1 MPNMKTKLKIGVVG
15 TGVAGMSAAWLLSQ
29 KHDVIVFEKDDRIGG
44 HSNTVDA
51 GDCHVDTGF
60 IVYNEKNYPN
70 LIALFDY
77 LGVKTNE
84 TDMSFGV
91 SIGAGDFEYSGTDLW
106 GMLAQKRNAFRPKFW
121 KLLSDIL
128 RFYRE
133 TDAVLVNSDLQKM
146 TLGEY
151 LSANAYSKSFIKDHI
166 LPMGAA
172 IWSTPMDKMLEYPLE
187 SFIRFCD
194 NHGLL
199 QVSDRP
205 KWRTVRG
212 GSRNYVK
219 KITAP
224 YEKNIHL
231 NRAVESVW
239 SDADKSYIC
248 DRNGVVEE
256 FDHVVLAT
264 HGDQT
269 RNFLPDDYRAER
281 KIFSQFQYQP
291 NIAHLHTDES
301 LMPNTKRAWSSWNY
315 LRDNVDGE
323 DNVCVTYWMN
333 RLQHLSGDRNYFVTL
348 NPTRMPKEGSV
359 IRSFLYHHP
368 VFDRAAMSAQK
379 LLWNLQ
385 GTRRIWYCGSYF
397 GYGFHEDALQSGLA
411 VAEQLGGLKR
421 PWNVADESGRITIL
435 PSQLNVDTKDAA

>member
-1 MPNMKTKLKIGVVG
+1 MEKKLKIGVVG

-29 KHDVIVFEKDDRIGG
+29 KHDVFVFEKDDRIGG

-77 LGVKTNE
+77 LDVETNE

-91 SIGAGDFEYSGTDLW
+91 SIGQGKFEYSGTDLW
-106 GMLAQKRNAFRPKFW
+106 GMLAQRRNAFRPKFW
-121 KLLSDIL
+121 QLMFDIL
-128 RFYRE
+128 KFYRE
-133 TDAVLVNSDLQKM
+133 TDQVLVDKSLQVL
-146 TLGEY
+146 TLGDY
-151 LSANAYSKSFIKDHI
+151 LERNGYSESFIKDHI

-172 IWSTPMDKMLEYPLE
+172 IWSTPMDKMLQYPLE
-187 SFIRFCD
+187 SFIRFRD

-205 KWRTVRG
+205 KWRTVNG
-212 GSRNYVK
+212 GSKKYVA
-219 KITAP
+219 KITEP
-224 YEKNIHL
+224 YADNIKL
-231 NRAVESVW
+231 NRVIEAVWNDSN
-239 SDADKSYIC
+239 KSYIR
-248 DRNGVVEE
+248 DRNGQVEE

-269 RNFLPDDYRAER
+269 AQILPDEYRAEQR
-281 KIFSQFQYQP
+281 IFKQFQYQP

-301 LMPNTKRAWSSWNY
+301 LMPKTKRAWSSWNY
-315 LRDNVDGE
+315 LRETIDE
-323 DNVCVTYWMN
+323 EENVCVTYWMN
-333 RLQHLSGDRNYFVTL
+333 RLQNLVTDKNYFVTL
-348 NPTRMPKEGSV
+348 NPTRMPREGSV

-368 VFDRAAMSAQK
+368 VFDRNAISAQK

-385 GTRRIWYCGSYF
+385 GTKRIWYCGSYF

-421 PWNVADESGRITIL
+421 PWNVPDESGRIHL
-435 PSQLNVDTKDAA
+435 FPNMPNLDEKDAA